1 MFVGVA
7 IPILKR
13 AGLLRLLM
21 FINKTDSNLKLK
33 NYCPFIICLNIYL
46 LFTCE
51 VPFSIRYVAC
61 RSAKWVITAK
71 GYLSKALLK

>member
-1 MFVGVA
+1 MIVGVA
-7 IPILKR
+7 ILILKR

-33 NYCPFIICLNIYL
+33 NYCPFIIRLNIYL

-51 VPFSIRYVAC
+51 VPFSIR
-61 RSAKWVITAK
+61 
-71 GYLSKALLK
+71 